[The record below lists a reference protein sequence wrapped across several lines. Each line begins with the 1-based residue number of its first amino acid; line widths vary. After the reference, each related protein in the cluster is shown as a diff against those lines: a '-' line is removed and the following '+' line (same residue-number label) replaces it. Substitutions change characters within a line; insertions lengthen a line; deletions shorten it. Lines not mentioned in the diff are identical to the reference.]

1 MKYQLVQQLL
11 PNYIFFIREQRKRN
25 MSVKEIGMTMAIL
38 STMLERF

>member
-25 MSVKEIGMTMAIL
+25 MSVKEIGMTRAIL
-38 STMLERF
+38 STMLERL